1 MDTEGGILG
10 ALFAGCLLATVLLS
24 TLVLAA
30 PPIVAHPIF
39 LNALSVIA
47 AEEAVKA
54 TAVVSTKLLFAV
66 ITALIIRE
74 GIISISAPYRV
85 CLDALLVLADKPFK
99 RHRPGRPN
107 NLIN

>member
-1 MDTEGGILG
+1 ML
-10 ALFAGCLLATVLLS
+10 LF
-24 TLVLAA
+24 TLVFAA
-30 PPIVAHPIF
+30 PGARGAIDIVAHHTF
-39 LNALSVIA
+39 YNALSVIA
-47 AEEAVKA
+47 AEEVVKA

-99 RHRPGRPN
+99 RPPR
-107 NLIN
+107 IN